1 MTFHFKYYLNF
12 VKIYVRLDGSLVKF
26 KWCDCEPWV
35 GGKGVTCYYMV
46 NPVGVPAGD
55 RVKPLL
61 TVIRIYVQ
69 RAHGAW
75 FEGLIVI
82 LEFTMGDKDGTTENA
97 PANAGDETEG
107 FDLVDWC
114 KTHKITRKT
123 EALLRKEALDSPEA
137 LALLTTQDLYELGLP
152 LGQRKL
158 MQVALSIWQPG
169 TSKNDASGDASDRPP
184 SDRALGDVQGAD
196 GGQGQTISI
205 DGIRRQ
211 ADALGAAGKA
221 FDTALFDGLSKVNV
235 TDKPAAPKHL
245 LPAPTHSSDPR
256 TILTIKASAGKAVH
270 INTFLTEKT
279 KKRINARKR
288 GVVLGTTE
296 DDNIVLRTDDRH
308 PYTGITHSEWSA
320 ANCRLMA
327 FLLRSGELAL
337 SDVEYYLAY
346 TTMIH
351 QYYEVYEWDSILEF
365 DYLYRERICEHGF
378 QWGFIPAN
386 MELGLL
392 ANPRRP
398 RQGNTAN
405 GGQGFRAAAGAQPR
419 RQAGPPKTKAPGEEC
434 RLYKNFNGNC
444 PYGDACIFV
453 HPALPKTSPQ

>member
-1 MTFHFKYYLNF
+1 MLLYGQPRWGAGRRLREATANGHSHICAARAWRL
-12 VKIYVRLDGSLVKF
+12 VRG
-26 KWCDCEPWV
+26 
-35 GGKGVTCYYMV
+35 
-46 NPVGVPAGD
+46 
-55 RVKPLL
+55 
-61 TVIRIYVQ
+61 
-69 RAHGAW
+69 
-75 FEGLIVI
+75 
-82 LEFTMGDKDGTTENA
+82 
-97 PANAGDETEG
+97 
-107 FDLVDWC
+107 
-114 KTHKITRKT
+114 
-123 EALLRKEALDSPEA
+123 LDS
-137 LALLTTQDLYELGLP
+137 Y
-152 LGQRKL
+152 
-158 MQVALSIWQPG
+158 PG
-169 TSKNDASGDASDRPP
+169 IY
-184 SDRALGDVQGAD
+184 D
-196 GGQGQTISI
+196 GGQGRYDWKRTCECGWWGRRLWSCGLVQDAQNNQKNGGASAEGSSRQPRGPRPL
-205 DGIRRQ
+205 DHPGPIRARLATWSAQ
-211 ADALGAAGKA
+211 ADASGSIDMAAWQQQERCVRWCVGSSTKWQGPGGYPRSRWQSGADYKARWHPEAGRGLGAAGKA
-221 FDTALFDGLSKVNV
+221 VDTALFDGLSKVNV

-296 DDNIVLRTDDRH
+296 DDNIVLPTYHRH

-320 ANCRLMA
+320 ANCCLMA
-327 FLLRSGELAL
+327 FLLRSGELPL

-378 QWGFIPAN
+378 QWGFIHAN

-398 RQGNTAN
+398 WQGTAN
-405 GGQGFRAAAGAQPR
+405 AGQGFRAAGAQPCR
-419 RQAGPPKTKAPGEEC
+419 PAGPPKAKALGEEC

-444 PYGDACIFV
+444 LYGDACIFV